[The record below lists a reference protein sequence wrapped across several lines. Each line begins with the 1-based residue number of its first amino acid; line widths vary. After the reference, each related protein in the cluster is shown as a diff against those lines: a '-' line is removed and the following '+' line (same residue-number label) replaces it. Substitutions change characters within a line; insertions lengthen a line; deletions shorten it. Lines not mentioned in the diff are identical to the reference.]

1 MGVGRGFVAVA
12 AGVLLTATG
21 CMSTNGP
28 TPSPTPTDTASQPA
42 GSPSPATDSELAATN
57 AEALVRE
64 YYRGT
69 DVVAKDPADL
79 SPLDGIAAEAE
90 LQRLKAQFQQ
100 WADDSWHQTG
110 DLKVVELVTQ
120 TVTLEPSDGSVPSAQ
135 VDVCFDVTDLDIV
148 DQSGAS
154 QVDSGRNDRG
164 WDRLTV
170 TNSAYDTNPDDG
182 WRVTDAQTLEQEPCA
197 GQ

>member
-1 MGVGRGFVAVA
+1 M
-12 AGVLLTATG
+12 
-21 CMSTNGP
+21 
-28 TPSPTPTDTASQPA
+28 
-42 GSPSPATDSELAATN
+42 
-57 AEALVRE
+57 VRE

>member
-1 MGVGRGFVAVA
+1 MGVGRGLVAVA

-28 TPSPTPTDTASQPA
+28 TPSATPTGTASQPA
-42 GSPSPATDSELAATN
+42 GSPSPATDSELAAAST
-57 AEALVRE
+57 EDLVRE
-64 YYRGT
+64 YYRAT
-69 DVVAKDPADL
+69 DVVAKDPTDL
-79 SPLDGIAAEAE
+79 TPLDDIAAEAE
-90 LQRLKAQFQQ
+90 LHRLQTQFQQ
-100 WADDSWHQTG
+100 WADDGWHQTG

-120 TVTLEPSDGSVPSAQ
+120 AVTLEPSDGSVPSVQ

-154 QVDSGRNDRG
+154 QVDPSRNDRG

-170 TNSAYDTNPDDG
+170 TNSAFDTNPYDG

-197 GQ
+197 GR